1 MFDLTVLSAS
11 AARLTQAMVT
21 LETVTVELVAALLA
35 VPASLH
41 ADELLVAA
49 LFADERRHDA
59 RGRRRGG
66 RLCRRGDRRL
76 GALRRS
82 AGWGL
87 LWHRGTPSPLYTVPV
102 TQPGTAEADDP
113 AVKWLDAL
121 EGRYLADLRPA
132 EVGRA
137 LRALSSAYVERRD
150 RLARG
155 AALDGAGK
163 RAAFALFYGPLHF
176 LIVRAIV
183 RGLGAAA
190 PPVELIADL
199 GCGTGVAG
207 AAWALE
213 CAPHPGVFGIERH
226 PWAADEAR
234 WTCRTLG
241 LDAEV
246 RCGDL
251 ARVRIPARASAVV
264 AAYTANELADDAR
277 AVLLREPIAIQLFE
291 KNGTR
296 GAWLCVPMA
305 QVSATVFL
313 TASAACVSGA
323 KYSMICPQHETT
335 RSWLSV

>member
-1 MFDLTVLSAS
+1 
-11 AARLTQAMVT
+11 
-21 LETVTVELVAALLA
+21 
-35 VPASLH
+35 
-41 ADELLVAA
+41 
-49 LFADERRHDA
+49 
-59 RGRRRGG
+59 
-66 RLCRRGDRRL
+66 
-76 GALRRS
+76 
-82 AGWGL
+82 
-87 LWHRGTPSPLYTVPV
+87 
-102 TQPGTAEADDP
+102 
-113 AVKWLDAL
+113 VKWLDAL

-277 AVLLREPIAIQLFE
+277 AVLLREVVVAHARGTRVLIVEPIA
-291 KNGTR
+291 KS
-296 GAWLCVPMA
+296 AVPWWPGW
-305 QVSATVFL
+305 ATAFAAAGGREDEWRFPFDLPGIAGRLGRAAGLDYREL
-313 TASAACVSGA
+313 TA
-323 KYSMICPQHETT
+323 
-335 RSWLSV
+335 RSLYLANPSR